1 MIDQLIQYDTDL
13 FFYSNSLGTPTW
25 DGFWLAYT
33 FKLNWIPFYALL
45 LYLMY
50 KKVGKNPFIIT
61 VLVVALMVLFT
72 DQITNL
78 FKSGFHRLRPCHTAD
93 LLERGMRVVREGC
106 GGQFGFFSGH
116 ASNSMAVAVF
126 TGLML
131 KDRFKFAPYI
141 LVVWALAMAYSRVY
155 LGVHYPLDILCGMTF
170 GAISAV
176 AFYKLNKYLI
186 RTLIS
191 S

>member
-13 FFYSNSLGTPTW
+13 FFYLNSLGTPTW

-78 FKSGFHRLRPCHTAD
+78 FKNSGQKDIRNIKNNFWKIFILKFF
-93 LLERGMRVVREGC
+93 LF
-106 GGQFGFFSGH
+106 QF
-116 ASNSMAVAVF
+116 
-126 TGLML
+126 
-131 KDRFKFAPYI
+131 
-141 LVVWALAMAYSRVY
+141 
-155 LGVHYPLDILCGMTF
+155 
-170 GAISAV
+170 
-176 AFYKLNKYLI
+176 
-186 RTLIS
+186 
-191 S
+191 